1 MIPAASYR
9 LQFCPE
15 FGFTAARD
23 ILPYLAGLGI
33 SHIYASPVFKPVY
46 GSGHGYDVADHN
58 SLNPELGSEEEF
70 YALTDAA
77 HAQGIKWIQDFVPNH
92 MAYSAENPLIRD
104 IFENGDMSS
113 YYSFFD
119 IQWDHRDELMRG
131 KVLAPFLG
139 SLYGEVLENGEIK
152 LAYDRNGF
160 SLHYYDNVFPLL
172 IETYADIITHRLSFL
187 ENAVGR
193 ETPDFVKLLGVLY
206 ILESLREEKDAAVRY
221 DKVGFIKRMLW
232 ELFSENKDVREFI
245 AENIRLFNGRAGE
258 AESVN
263 RLNELLW
270 KQVFRLSFWKVSN
283 EEINYRRFF
292 SINDLICLKIERK
305 EVFDHCH
312 RLLFSLIREGRIDAL
327 RIDHIDGLY
336 EPGRYLLRLRE
347 ELGDI
352 PVYVEK
358 ILHTGE
364 GLPPRW
370 PIEGT
375 TGYDFL
381 NEGAALFCNS
391 AAREELI
398 SFYRSFSGL
407 SGRTRE
413 LFFDKKRLIITNHMA
428 GDLENLARYLRR
440 VYGHDRHGIDIPI
453 QSLKRALMEVMIHLP
468 VYRTYVTDETGRKE
482 DAGYIQE
489 ALSLSRERMPS
500 LLYEFD
506 YIENFLLRSYP
517 EHIDEATKERWD
529 DFVLRFQ
536 QFTGPLMA
544 KGFEDTFM
552 YAYVPLLSLNE
563 VGGSLENAGK
573 SPQQLHSFL
582 EHRFRDYPGSM
593 NTGSTHD
600 TKRGEDTRLRIN
612 IITEC
617 VSDWMEKVRC
627 WSDMNRIHKS
637 GAGAIPDNNDE
648 YLLYQTLIG
657 IFPVS
662 EEAGPE
668 LIDRVRDYAVKAIRE
683 AKVHTAWIKPDRD
696 YEEGVL
702 NFIGRILSPEHAPV
716 FLEELKQFSET
727 TAFYG
732 MLSSLSFTLLKITAP
747 GFPDFYQGT
756 ELWDLSLVDPD
767 NRRPVDYESRQ
778 NLAAEIAESET
789 ETILRRWHD
798 GRAKFFLIRKA
809 LEERKV
815 FSSLFEDGRY
825 LSLKVSGAQEGHLF
839 AFARLLGREAVI
851 TVIVRFC
858 MDITA
863 PGLFPLGKETWGDTV
878 IHIPEEL
885 SGTFRDAFSG
895 ERVNAAGALEV
906 SKILKDFPVSLLLP
920 ADR

>member
-15 FGFTAARD
+15 FGFNDARN
-23 ILPYLAGLGI
+23 ILPYLADLGI
-33 SHIYASPVFKPVY
+33 SHIYASPVFKPVH

-58 SLNPELGSEEEF
+58 QLNPELGSKEEF

-77 HAQGIKWIQDFVPNH
+77 QAQGIKWIQDFVPNH

-104 IFENGDMSS
+104 IFENGSMSS

-119 IQWDHRDELMRG
+119 IQWDHHDELMRA

-139 SLYGEVLENGEIK
+139 SLYGEVLENGEIR
-152 LAYDRNGF
+152 LSYDQEGF
-160 SLHYYDNVFPLL
+160 AVHYYDNIFPLL
-172 IETYADIITHRLSFL
+172 IETYADIITHRLSSL
-187 ENAVGR
+187 EDGMGR
-193 ETPDFVKLLGVLY
+193 ENPEFLKLLGVLY
-206 ILESLREEKDAAVRY
+206 VLESLEEEEDALIRY

-232 ELFSENKDVREFI
+232 ELFSGNHDVRGFI
-245 AENIRLFNGRAGE
+245 TENIRIFNGRAGE
-258 AESVN
+258 AESFN

-292 SINDLICLKIERK
+292 SINDLICLKIERR

-312 RLLFSLIREGRIDAL
+312 RLLFSLIREGRIDGL

-381 NEGAALFCNS
+381 NEGTALFCKPE
-391 AAREELI
+391 ARSELV
-398 SFYRSFSGL
+398 SFYRAFSGS
-407 SGRTRE
+407 SGRIRE

-468 VYRTYVTDETGRKE
+468 VYRTYITDEAGRKE

-500 LLYEFD
+500 LLYELD

-517 EHIDEATKERWD
+517 EHIDDATKDRWD

-552 YAYVPLLSLNE
+552 YVYVPLLSLNE
-563 VGGSLENAGK
+563 VGGSLDK
-573 SPQQLHSFL
+573 SGNSAEQLHSFL
-582 EHRFRDYPGSM
+582 EHRFRDYPGTM
-593 NTGSTHD
+593 NAGSSHD
-600 TKRGEDTRLRIN
+600 TKRGEDARLRIN
-612 IITEC
+612 VLTEC
-617 VSDWMEKVRC
+617 TQDWIEKVRR
-627 WSDMNRIHKS
+627 WSGMNRVHKS
-637 GAGAIPDNNDE
+637 GGGEIPDNNDE
-648 YLLYQTLIG
+648 YLLYQTLVG
-657 IFPVS
+657 IYPVS
-662 EEAGPE
+662 EGIGPE
-668 LIDRVRDYAVKAIRE
+668 LIDRVKNYAVKAIRE
-683 AKVHTAWIKPDRD
+683 AKVHTAWIKPDQD

-702 NFIGRILSPEHAPV
+702 NFIGKILSTDHAPE
-716 FLEELKQFSET
+716 FLAELKQFSET
-727 TAFYG
+727 IAFYG

-756 ELWDLSLVDPD
+756 ELRDLSLVDPD
-767 NRRPVDYESRQ
+767 NRRPVDYE
-778 NLAAEIAESET
+778 
-789 ETILRRWHD
+789 LRRMLSAETGGKGPEALLQTGSD
-798 GRAKFFLIRKA
+798 GSRKLFLIRKA
-809 LEERKV
+809 LEARKNFAPV
-815 FSSLFEDGRY
+815 FGDGRY
-825 LSLKVSGAQEGHLF
+825 LPLTVTGAREGHIF
-839 AFARLLGREAVI
+839 AFARLLGREAIV

-858 MDITA
+858 MELA
-863 PGLFPLGKETWGDTV
+863 PQGELPLGESVWRDTA
-878 IHIPEEL
+878 IEIPEEAA
-885 SGTFRDAFSG
+885 GNFRDAFTGKRVSASG
-895 ERVNAAGALEV
+895 RLRAAEILE
-906 SKILKDFPVSLLLP
+906 DFPAALLLP
-920 ADR
+920 DD